1 MSKSIQFLDK
11 TFWITESKDN
21 PKHVASLQLLEM
33 PDNAPGGYLDK
44 LVEKLR
50 SYNKA
55 VAPFNYRVKSIGP
68 WPIKFVPVEELDM
81 DYHVQVVE
89 IEDVSDKEELH
100 KLIARLHEPRLERDK
115 PLWQCTVIKG
125 KSGKQFAMYAKI
137 HHMYGDGATMVKW
150 FQAGYVPEPKE
161 DFTPIW
167 AVTRKRR
174 PRPKTNFF
182 KALFKGL
189 WEFVVAFFDFL
200 IILVRLLLKI
210 VRVNPTY
217 MPIPFSGTK
226 TMLTGQVK
234 MGRTVATTDMD
245 FERVQRVGKRLR
257 ATVNEVLLTCFDI
270 GVHKFL
276 SDHNHTFEKALFTN
290 MPINLR
296 KPGEQTSGNKIAI
309 VPVKL
314 AHGKTDPI
322 LRLRQ
327 IIENHRVVKLAAK
340 NAHPGAFSYYT
351 IMIQTFA
358 LFFEVLRISS
368 WMKPIGNILISNV
381 PGPAEERFFG
391 DSKLLAV
398 YPISTIVPGGGV
410 NITLLTYNNVANVG
424 IVCCDTNIKSLENMA
439 HYFNDAFD
447 LLEKAVDDPTLTIDD
462 MGERIVDPPVTLV
475 DDDPYKHTPDEPHLE
490 HHEAPEMEKAG

>member
-1 MSKSIQFLDK
+1 MSIPFLDK
-11 TFWITESKDN
+11 TFWITDTQDN

-33 PDNAPGGYLDK
+33 PEDAPDDYLDI
-44 LVEKLR
+44 LVAKLR
-50 SYNKA
+50 SYNKG
-55 VAPFNYRVKSIGP
+55 VAPFNRRVSAIGFFP
-68 WPIKFVPVEELDM
+68 TKYIEVDELDM
-81 DYHVQVVE
+81 QYHVQVEEVD
-89 IEDVSDKEELH
+89 DVSDREELH
-100 KLIARLHEPRLERDK
+100 KLVARLHEPRLDRSK
-115 PLWQCTVIKG
+115 PLWQYTVIKG
-125 KSGKQFAMYAKI
+125 KSGRQFAMYAKI

-150 FQAGYVPEPKE
+150 FQAGYLTEPQCE
-161 DFTPIW
+161 EFTPVW
-167 AVTRKRR
+167 AVERKRR
-174 PRPKTNFF
+174 PRQKVSPGKVIL
-182 KALFKGL
+182 KSL
-189 WEFVVAFFDFL
+189 WEFIVAFVDIF
-200 IILVRLLLKI
+200 IILVRLMLKI

-234 MGRTVATTDMD
+234 RGRVVSTTDMD
-245 FERVQRVGKRLR
+245 FARVQRVGKRLR

-270 GVHKFL
+270 GVHRFL
-276 SDHNHTFEKALFTN
+276 KDHNHVFEKALYTN

-340 NAHPGAFSYYT
+340 RAHPGAFSYYT

-358 LFFEVLRISS
+358 LVFEALRISS

-381 PGPAEERFFG
+381 PGPAEERYFG

-424 IVCCDTNIKSLENMA
+424 LVCCDTNIKSLENMSQ
-439 HYFNDAFD
+439 YFNDAFD
-447 LLEKAVDDPTLTIDD
+447 LLEKAIDDPTLTIDD
-462 MGERIVDPPVTLV
+462 IGERIVDPPMTLV
-475 DDDPYKHTPDEPHLE
+475 DDDPYKHTIEDPNMEPAKLE
-490 HHEAPEMEKAG
+490 KVS